1 MPRLVFEEPPQHG
14 IARSPVDNAALR
26 TRRAAERKQKRSAS
40 PKTPAVG
47 DAKRRK
53 CPSPRSQA
61 VIAVKHEAARALPP
75 KARKRMMKQIAEEE
89 GVGQQ
94 YARQVAARLVQKREL
109 STRKGVGG
117 KPRRIKEE
125 DAEKLLSTLE
135 EHAYEL
141 TFKQL
146 EEITN
151 IPASTIWR
159 WSKRENFRQVNKGTR
174 PCLSEANMTSRL
186 AWAEEHE
193 DEEWEDTIDLDEK
206 WLYAMTYRVKL
217 KLPPG
222 VTKPKIRIKS
232 KRYIPKVMML
242 TAITKPDP
250 AHNFNGLIGCW
261 RVRKK
266 RTHPDGTPWPAQRG
280 DKRTGLK
287 KGDDIWQDCTMD
299 GKLFETF
306 LIEKVIPSV
315 RVKMP
320 WKRVVHLQFDNAPG
334 HLTQGKK
341 DEPTSAIGSRIASH
355 MKARRGLEIK
365 LRRQEAN
372 SPCTNLN
379 DLGFYASWDSRI
391 PHLRPF
397 DVDELAAMCEAA
409 FWEYPSEKLE
419 ALVETKKAVCKSIIA
434 AGGNNDF
441 KLPHKKAASE

>member
-1 MPRLVFEEPPQHG
+1 VAGSVLNNMVYYLRFNTQLHALPVSPLRRSRSNHRSVQLAGTSKYPAKPENLGLMKHIPGTCSINYPCFETEMNISQTFRSWEISDATPGLRGAAAARHRSLARGQCGAPQ
-14 IARSPVDNAALR
+14 S
-26 TRRAAERKQKRSAS
+26 RRAAERKQKRSAS

-174 PCLSEANMTSRL
+174 PCLSEA
-186 AWAEEHE
+186 
-193 DEEWEDTIDLDEK
+193 
-206 WLYAMTYRVKL
+206 
-217 KLPPG
+217 
-222 VTKPKIRIKS
+222 
-232 KRYIPKVMML
+232 
-242 TAITKPDP
+242 
-250 AHNFNGLIGCW
+250 
-261 RVRKK
+261 
-266 RTHPDGTPWPAQRG
+266 
-280 DKRTGLK
+280 
-287 KGDDIWQDCTMD
+287 
-299 GKLFETF
+299 
-306 LIEKVIPSV
+306 
-315 RVKMP
+315 
-320 WKRVVHLQFDNAPG
+320 
-334 HLTQGKK
+334 
-341 DEPTSAIGSRIASH
+341 PT
-355 MKARRGLEIK
+355 
-365 LRRQEAN
+365 
-372 SPCTNLN
+372 
-379 DLGFYASWDSRI
+379 
-391 PHLRPF
+391 
-397 DVDELAAMCEAA
+397 
-409 FWEYPSEKLE
+409 
-419 ALVETKKAVCKSIIA
+419 
-434 AGGNNDF
+434 
-441 KLPHKKAASE
+441 